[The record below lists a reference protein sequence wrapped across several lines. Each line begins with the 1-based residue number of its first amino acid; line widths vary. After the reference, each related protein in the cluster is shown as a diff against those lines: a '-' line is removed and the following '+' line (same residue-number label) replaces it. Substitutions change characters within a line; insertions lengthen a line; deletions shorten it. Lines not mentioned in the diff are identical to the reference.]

1 MEGDAVPRFL
11 AAADCQITLPSRS
24 DLAVEVASCWLT
36 GVGTSLRERSLVPAV
51 SWRDRF
57 EAPYGTADL

>member
-1 MEGDAVPRFL
+1 MPRFL

-36 GVGTSLRERSLVPAV
+36 SVGISLTERSLVPAV
-51 SWRDRF
+51 SWSDRF
-57 EAPYGTADL
+57 EALYGTES